1 MLLVG
6 LLSNAVY
13 AGQGYCLG
21 LVFEDENA
29 VKIVNVLV
37 VMVVSMSNGMISNL
51 PTANWFIVFLS
62 KISPSKYSCEAFLH
76 AFTN

>member
-1 MLLVG
+1 ML
-6 LLSNAVY
+6 
-13 AGQGYCLG
+13 
-21 LVFEDENA
+21 FEDESA

-62 KISPSKYSCEAFLH
+62 KISPSKYSAEAFLH